1 MAQKVILF
9 GDSITQFWKNFDP
22 DFFEQYNLINCGVS
36 GQTTSQMLTRF
47 ENEVLKKQPNKVVI
61 LAGINDIAE
70 NNGPILIEDIL
81 QNILIMATKAIQHHI
96 KVVLCSVL
104 PANRFYW
111 NLNIHPENKIQ
122 ALNQLLR
129 DFATS
134 NALKYVDYY
143 SEMCDETHGL
153 QKQFGTDGVHPNLMG
168 YLKMKSI
175 LEPFLKS

>member
-1 MAQKVILF
+1 
-9 GDSITQFWKNFDP
+9 
-22 DFFEQYNLINCGVS
+22 
-36 GQTTSQMLTRF
+36 
-47 ENEVLKKQPNKVVI
+47 
-61 LAGINDIAE
+61 
-70 NNGPILIEDIL
+70 
-81 QNILIMATKAIQHHI
+81 MATKAIQHNI

-129 DFATS
+129 DFAAS